1 MDLFLSSRIVLTAA
15 HCGPAQ
21 YNLNNKITV
30 GAWKRSNLNNSP
42 AQNAEK
48 IKVTKVS
55 EHPDYNDDTVNND
68 YALLLLKTPYVI
80 DSAIYLRLNND
91 AALPSAKMKLDVLGM
106 GTTKEDGN
114 VAEMLRDVQVPAMTN
129 KECKKKIS
137 GGITNKMVCAAVLF
151 LLLLCDKNNCVLAF
165 TYLLLLLIIYLL
177 CISHTK
183 YTYIVSYV
191 RVMRRE

>member
-21 YNLNNKITV
+21 SNLNNKITV
-30 GAWKRSNLNNSP
+30 GAWKRSTLINSP
-42 AQNAEK
+42 AQNAEE

-55 EHPDYNDDTVNND
+55 EHPDYNEYTTNND

-106 GTTKEDGN
+106 GATEEDGSD
-114 VAEMLRDVQVPAMTN
+114 AEMLRDVQVPAMTN
-129 KECKKKIS
+129 KECEKYLDGDIPN
-137 GGITNKMVCAAVLF
+137 TMVCAA
-151 LLLLCDKNNCVLAF
+151 ASISSF
-165 TYLLLLLIIYLL
+165 T
-177 CISHTK
+177 
-183 YTYIVSYV
+183 V
-191 RVMRRE
+191 